1 MLQVE
6 RLARSFFNFFSD
18 FNFVRVN
25 YLMEVERDDYEMGL
39 AIQVRRSLSTTP
51 DFISEDP

>member
-18 FNFVRVN
+18 FNFN